1 MEEYIINNCIKFWKE
16 ITMNYKEGDITKFNT
31 IIHIVDNMPM
41 DCYVKSYMYILK
53 IENENTNLKQAL
65 NEIKEIV
72 KGYMPTN
79 QSVCKAMDEIEK
91 IIDKV
96 GGNND

>member
-1 MEEYIINNCIKFWKE
+1 MNKLVIDGIDYTDIKKKFYQLSKQTLCDDLIKKIYEYGKLE
-16 ITMNYKEGDITKFNT
+16 R
-31 IIHIVDNMPM
+31 
-41 DCYVKSYMYILK
+41 
-53 IENENTNLKQAL
+53 AL

-79 QSVCKAMDEIEK
+79 QSVCKAMDEIEE

-96 GGNND
+96 GGNE